1 MSNKPSF
8 SEIGPS
14 EEKLFPIQTI
24 LKVSAVFHVFLIG
37 LALIFYFWEDEPTYI
52 PVPPIMELV
61 SAPAPKVKTVKPK
74 VTKPKPEPKVEEPTP
89 EPEPKIEE
97 PQPKVEEPKPE
108 PKPKP
113 KPQSEPK
120 VEEVQDSEPVEEEWD
135 TDFETEAPAEEVQK
149 VVAPK
154 VDSRLRMFENTVR
167 SKIMRNFAPPKGLGL
182 PYGTEFLIE
191 ITCLRAGGRAINVK
205 VHTSSGSFSLD
216 KYGLR
221 AINLAILPKIPPH
234 YPEDEVKLHVKF
246 VYNE

>member
-1 MSNKPSF
+1 MSNQPSF
-8 SEIGPS
+8 SDIGPS
-14 EEKLFPIQTI
+14 EEKLFPLKAI
-24 LKVSAVFHVFLIG
+24 LKVSAVFHVLLIG
-37 LALIFYFWEDEPTYI
+37 VALIIYFWESEPTYI

-74 VTKPKPEPKVEEPTP
+74 VSQSKPKPKPKVEEPQP
-89 EPEPKIEE
+89 DPEPKVVEPEPQPDPDPK
-97 PQPKVEEPKPE
+97 PQPDPKPE
-108 PKPKP
+108 P
-113 KPQSEPK
+113 QAEEP
-120 VEEVQDSEPVEEEWD
+120 QDSEPVEEEWD
-135 TDFETEAPAEEVQK
+135 TDFETETQAEEVQK

-191 ITCLRAGGRAINVK
+191 ITCLRMGGKAVNVK